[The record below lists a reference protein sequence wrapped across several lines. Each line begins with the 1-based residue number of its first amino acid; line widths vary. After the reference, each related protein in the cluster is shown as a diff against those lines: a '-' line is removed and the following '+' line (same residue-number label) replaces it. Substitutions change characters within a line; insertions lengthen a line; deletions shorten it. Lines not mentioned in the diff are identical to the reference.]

1 MKQCSLIRIRAA
13 GSPTTWSFGLLV
25 IALGLLSSCTLLGES
40 VKYVYTIEVETYG
53 PAGKADRAATVEV
66 SWPGGSKTL
75 TLPGRRGCDTVEIT
89 QKVHRFPE
97 GAMLDVDIAPFV
109 IQVSAAKPGYDTW
122 KAAYTGGDFV
132 KTKDGALR
140 WIDKVTLQETDPT
153 LTDDQRRQL
162 SLVLPCGLDI
172 YAEQCF
178 GDFNGDGNPDAAL
191 HMKKANLGSRYR
203 GVQGSPSQAAY
214 AEIRHMS
221 LVGGRWKCV
230 FLANHQGVFIDD
242 KQVPG
247 TGPAPYGYR
256 CRMRGPA
263 DGAGSAAGWMYDDL
277 YSVDDKDVWPREAPA
292 RTYLWRKGAKSF
304 EAIGFDPADVPSL
317 IGLLKDPNVL
327 IRMRAARTLGQTK
340 DPRALQA
347 LVAALSDDN
356 PYTRAG
362 TVWALERI
370 TGKDFGDDRAA
381 WEAWLKESQPMHEP
395 DRP

>member
-1 MKQCSLIRIRAA
+1 MKRCSLIRIRAA
-13 GSPTTWSFGLLV
+13 GSPTTWSCGLLAV
-25 IALGLLSSCTLLGES
+25 ALGLLSSCTLSGES

-53 PAGKADRAATVEV
+53 PAGKADQAATVEV

-89 QKVHRFPE
+89 QKFHRYPE
-97 GAMLDVDIAPFV
+97 GSTVDVAPFV

-122 KAAYTGGDFV
+122 KACPDFV
-132 KTKDGALR
+132 KTEDGVFR
-140 WIDKVTLQETDPT
+140 WIDKVTLQEADAT

-162 SLVLPCGLDI
+162 SLALPCGLDI
-172 YAEQCF
+172 YTEQFF
-178 GDFNGDGNPDAAL
+178 GDFNGDGNPDAVL
-191 HMKKANLGSRYR
+191 YLKKSNLGSRYR
-203 GVQGSPSQAAY
+203 GVQRSPSQAAY

-221 LVGGRWKCV
+221 LVGGQWKCV
-230 FLANHQGVFIDD
+230 FLANHLGVFIDE

-263 DGAGSAAGWMYDDL
+263 DGAGPAVGWMYDDL

-292 RTYLWRKGAKSF
+292 RTYLWRKGARSF
-304 EAIGFDPADVPSL
+304 DAIAFDPADVPSL
-317 IGLLKDPNVL
+317 IGLLKDPNVT
-327 IRMRAARTLGQTK
+327 IRMRAAQTLGQTK

-347 LVAALSDDN
+347 LVAALADDN
-356 PYTRAG
+356 SYSRSDA
-362 TVWALERI
+362 VWALERI

-381 WEAWLKESQPMHEP
+381 WEAWLKESQPMQEP